1 MTSLQPASADDE
13 RANLALRIREVARAV
28 LPGVDQVTDLRRI
41 PGGASQEIWTLEA
54 AGSGLRRRLV
64 LRRQPAGA
72 AYPGKITLEI
82 EAELMRLA
90 EAAGVPTPHI
100 IHVLT
105 PADGL
110 GNGYFMDYV
119 EGEGLGHR
127 IVRSDAFAAIRPK
140 LAFQIGGILARMHA
154 VDPALLPV
162 LPRSSA
168 ASAVA
173 AMQETCRR
181 IDQPR
186 PVFELCFRWLRE
198 RLDRDAA
205 APTLVHGDFRNG
217 NMIVGPDGV
226 RAVLDWELAHLGDPV
241 SDLGWL
247 CVNSWRYGEIDKP
260 VGGFGDRE
268 DLVAGYEAAGG
279 AKVDPAGLLYWEVQ
293 GTLRWAV
300 MCVEMGVRAKQSDRP
315 VELSVIGRRA
325 SEAEIDLMRLIAP
338 RATRFK

>member
-13 RANLALRIREVARAV
+13 RAILASRIQEVVRAV
-28 LPGVDQVTDLRRI
+28 LPGVDHVTDLRRI

-54 AGSGLRRRLV
+54 AGPGLRRRLV

-72 AYPGKITLEI
+72 SYPGKITLQI

-100 IHVLT
+100 IHVLAA
-105 PADGL
+105 ADRL
-110 GNGYFMDYV
+110 GSGYFMDYV

-140 LAFQIGGILARMHA
+140 LAFQIGGILARVHGVNA
-154 VDPALLPV
+154 ALLPT

-168 ASAVA
+168 ASELAG
-173 AMQETCRR
+173 MIETCRR
-181 IDQPR
+181 IDHPR

-198 RLDRDAA
+198 HTPTGAT

-226 RAVLDWELAHLGDPV
+226 RAVLDWELAHLGDPMR
-241 SDLGWL
+241 DLAWL

-260 VGGFGDRE
+260 VGGFGERE

-279 AKVDPAGLLYWEVQ
+279 AKVDPAALLYWEVL
-293 GTLRWAV
+293 GTLRWSV
-300 MCVEMGVRAKQSDRP
+300 MCVGMGARAKDSDRP

-338 RATRFK
+338 RRI